1 MHVSLL
7 LLGTGS
13 VDSVGQGRG
22 TFYSVNV
29 PLKDGICDQAFT
41 QLFARY
47 LTHNRDEST
56 LDILICYNYSTIFDR
71 RNIDTKLAI
80 CQNFPFQ

>member
-1 MHVSLL
+1 MCNNSNIVYTCIIA

-47 LTHNRDEST
+47 VFNIKYTVELFLTETSNKR
-56 LDILICYNYSTIFDR
+56 F
-71 RNIDTKLAI
+71 
-80 CQNFPFQ
+80 NFL